1 MTARLFA
8 LVAEVAARHALA
20 ARTQIRVHLCYHDG
34 KPSCARATFGDQ
46 QGHIE
51 IDIAPEPATARIDLD
66 AYRQL
71 VEAEIERF
79 RWRNRRPA
87 A

>member
-1 MTARLFA
+1 MTAPLFA

-20 ARTQIRVHLCYHDG
+20 ERTKVRVDLCYSAERR
-34 KPSCARATFGDQ
+34 PSHARIVFGDKQ
-46 QGHIE
+46 DRHID
-51 IDIAPEPATARIDLD
+51 IDIAPSSGAVNLD

-71 VEAEIERF
+71 VEGEIERF